1 MLLKASEVQP
11 VTENF
16 FVQSE
21 YSRARTACH
30 QAQFLVLAT
39 CGRLKIRIYN
49 SLDRSSQWNLLKVRE
64 GSGGL
69 RPLFSKILESSEG
82 LWPPSFQKYVDC
94 VIPLHYLGQADLN

>member
-16 FVQSE
+16 YVQSE

-30 QAQFLVLAT
+30 QAQFLVLAAS
-39 CGRLKIRIYN
+39 GRLKIRIYN

-64 GSGGL
+64 GSGGS